1 MYKGA
6 VDGRSQGAFHLQ
18 PRRPV
23 PTWAPSVNCST
34 HGLGPGLFGL
44 GTRVAGA
51 IVGSQ
56 THRSRYA
63 PTWFASDHYAPAFSP
78 FAAGAFLLRT
88 RGCVT

>member
-34 HGLGPGLFGL
+34 RGLGPGLFGL

-51 IVGSQ
+51 MRRIANPSV
-56 THRSRYA
+56 
-63 PTWFASDHYAPAFSP
+63 P
-78 FAAGAFLLRT
+78 LRADMV
-88 RGCVT
+88 RL